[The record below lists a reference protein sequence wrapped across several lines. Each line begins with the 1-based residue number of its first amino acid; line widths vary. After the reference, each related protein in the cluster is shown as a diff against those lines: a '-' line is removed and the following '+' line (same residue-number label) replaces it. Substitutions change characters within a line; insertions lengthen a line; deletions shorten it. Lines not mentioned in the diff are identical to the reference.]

1 MTTTFALWL
10 RKIKMEGLTDVA
22 SFSTKLQ
29 NTLIQYHNI
38 EEDKWR
44 VAKKTKDVT
53 VWRKP
58 SEEFNGYLYKAQGVV
73 DDIVNNVIDH
83 IRPGPWRLDWDRLM
97 TSLDIL
103 EHFEENCCV
112 MRYTTAGQ
120 LLNIISPREFVDFSY
135 TVGYEE
141 GLLSC
146 DDSLYISF
154 SHSSPHFVWSLV
166 DAAVGRQLKMS
177 PPFPESVSVNRVSL
191 DWSETRPE
199 FVRGYNHPC
208 GWFCVP
214 LKDNPSQ
221 SLLTGYIQTDL
232 RGMIPQS
239 AVDTAMASTLTNFYG
254 DLRKALRKA

>member
-1 MTTTFALWL
+1 MEALPDTAVL
-10 RKIKMEGLTDVA
+10 ATRLK
-22 SFSTKLQ
+22 
-29 NTLIQYHNI
+29 NTLIQYHNL
-38 EEDKWR
+38 EDEKWR

-53 VWRKP
+53 IWRKP
-58 SEEFNGYLYKAQGVV
+58 SEEFNGYLFKAQGVIG
-73 DDIVNNVIDH
+73 DAANSVIDH
-83 IRPGPWRLDWDRLM
+83 IRPGPCRLDWDSLM

-120 LLNIISPREFVDFSY
+120 LWNIISPREFVDFSY
-135 TVGYEE
+135 TVGYKE

-146 DDSLYISF
+146 GI
-154 SHSSPHFVWSLV
+154 
-166 DAAVGRQLKMS
+166 
-177 PPFPESVSVNRVSL
+177 SL
-191 DWSETRPE
+191 DWSEKRSE

-214 LKDNPSQ
+214 LKESPSR

-239 AVDTAMASTLTNFYG
+239 AVDTAMKQTCSNF
-254 DLRKALRKA
+254 LRSKWDEEPCAKEKKSGVRESVPSCYQKEACKIPLRVYVQPFVNEETCSPTVDFGL

>member
-1 MTTTFALWL
+1 WWAAIYGVSQSQTRLK
-10 RKIKMEGLTDVA
+10 RLTLPDAAVLA
-22 SFSTKLQ
+22 TRLK
-29 NTLIQYHNI
+29 NTLIQYHNL
-38 EEDKWR
+38 EDEKWR

-53 VWRKP
+53 IWRKP
-58 SEEFNGYLYKAQGVV
+58 SEEFNGYLFKAQGVI
-73 DDIVNNVIDH
+73 DDVVNSVIDH
-83 IRPGPWRLDWDRLM
+83 IRPGPCRLDWDSLM

-120 LLNIISPREFVDFSY
+120 LWNIISPREFVDFSY
-135 TVGYEE
+135 TVGYKE

-146 DDSLYISF
+146 GI
-154 SHSSPHFVWSLV
+154 
-166 DAAVGRQLKMS
+166 
-177 PPFPESVSVNRVSL
+177 SL
-191 DWSETRPE
+191 DWSEKRSE

-214 LKDNPSQ
+214 LKDSPSQ

-239 AVDTAMASTLTNFYG
+239 AVDTAMASTLINFYG
-254 DLRKALRKA
+254 DLQKALQKA

>member
-1 MTTTFALWL
+1 GSAMGS
-10 RKIKMEGLTDVA
+10 EGLSDVA
-22 SFSTKLQ
+22 SFATKLK
-29 NTLIQYHNI
+29 NTLIQYHSI

-58 SEEFNGYLYKAQGVV
+58 SEEFNGYLYKAQGVI
-73 DDIVNNVIDH
+73 DDLVYSIIDH
-83 IRPGPWRLDWDRLM
+83 IRPGPSRLDWDSLM

-103 EHFEENCCV
+103 ENFEENCCV

-120 LLNIISPREFVDFSY
+120 GGISPREFVDFSY
-135 TVGYEE
+135 TVGYKE

-146 DDSLYISF
+146 GI
-154 SHSSPHFVWSLV
+154 
-166 DAAVGRQLKMS
+166 
-177 PPFPESVSVNRVSL
+177 SL
-191 DWSETRPE
+191 DWDEKRPE

-214 LKDNPSQ
+214 LKDNPNQ

-254 DLRKALRKA
+254 DLRKAL